1 MKTLIMNLKS
11 TPLSL
16 TSPVVG
22 NPSAFF
28 RTSQGRNRARRSLPW
43 SAAGVRLSLRSAEAG
58 YCPVGFRSS
67 FSTPRRGGACSAG
80 RQRLEGGGRG
90 LQATGDC
97 KSERQGHWEAS
108 PGTRVCSRRQRGGQ
122 PSPARAFLA
131 TLRAPGPGGGRSSP
145 RGRPVPVTTRRPLS
159 VPRLIRPDRGVT
171 CVPGRPPGG
180 GGGGGGE
187 GRAAGRKRG
196 GRRGRRKE
204 RGADSAPVGGGG
216 GGGERTVRSRAGER
230 DRGGGGGGGG
240 GGRDR
245 RGGGRA
251 RRKPETAGGPVAGPG
266 RGVGAAAAAE
276 RDCGEGSAS
285 SSPGAAA
292 AAGTRVRAPR
302 RPAGA
307 GRRGPARWSRSTCAP
322 RLAPTAQRGRN
333 RWVPRPRPPPPAS
346 PLLPPP
352 GPGSVQEMA
361 RDEVPSCFPAGAAL
375 PPPPG
380 LLLARRLERL
390 CPADRGSPRA
400 TAGEPLATALRG
412 PFPGFIDS
420 TFYLL

>member
-1 MKTLIMNLKS
+1 MNLKS
-11 TPLSL
+11 TPSSL

-67 FSTPRRGGACSAG
+67 FSTPRRGGAYSAG
-80 RQRLEGGGRG
+80 RQRLTGGSRASRAARREEG
-90 LQATGDC
+90 A
-97 KSERQGHWEAS
+97 A
-108 PGTRVCSRRQRGGQ
+108 
-122 PSPARAFLA
+122 
-131 TLRAPGPGGGRSSP
+131 
-145 RGRPVPVTTRRPLS
+145 
-159 VPRLIRPDRGVT
+159 
-171 CVPGRPPGG
+171 
-180 GGGGGGE
+180 GGE

-216 GGGERTVRSRAGER
+216 GGGGGERTVRSRAGER
-230 DRGGGGGGGG
+230 DRGEGGGGG

-276 RDCGEGSAS
+276 RDRGERSAS

-292 AAGTRVRAPR
+292 AAGTRVRAPG

-307 GRRGPARWSRSTCAP
+307 GRRDGAAARAPRAWRPQPSVGGTEPSHIPPGIPPRNAPLSLRALEACVGCLFPGVEFWLSTPCLDICYSLLVDILSQSEKPRPKFLASPVFRSTC
-322 RLAPTAQRGRN
+322 
-333 RWVPRPRPPPPAS
+333 S
-346 PLLPPP
+346 
-352 GPGSVQEMA
+352 
-361 RDEVPSCFPAGAAL
+361 DAG
-375 PPPPG
+375 
-380 LLLARRLERL
+380 
-390 CPADRGSPRA
+390 
-400 TAGEPLATALRG
+400 
-412 PFPGFIDS
+412 FPGTLRVCS
-420 TFYLL
+420 GRPSAC